1 MRERDYLRKKINKWV
16 KKALK
21 AESPERERFYE
32 NLSLGFCRAGDSR
45 EPSASAYNDWVGG
58 KYGTVGVVVEHY
70 YKYPDGFWDDGSQKF
85 SETTYYRFFPFAEET
100 ARLRELQDEAW
111 EAKKREGGIK

>member
-1 MRERDYLRKKINKWV
+1 MRKRDYLREKLNGWV
-16 KKALK
+16 KKAVK
-21 AESPERERFYE
+21 SEDPYRARFYE
-32 NLSLGFCRAGDSR
+32 NLPQEFCRPGDSR
-45 EPSASAYNDWVGG
+45 EPSASDYNDWVGG
-58 KYGTVGVVVEHY
+58 KYGTAGVVVEHY

-111 EAKKREGGIK
+111 ERQRVD